1 MVCFSLERN
10 VKEPCMLRIIWQAR
24 GIKDCVHT
32 MTQLSALLKKTNTA
46 THKVFHPPITLYTI
60 VKLNTIPSYS
70 NSISTPPL
78 FFSISHRLL
87 CHIMN
92 GISSDYVN
100 EDCVTGHLCQSQS
113 LVTVSWPQH
122 ITSHES
128 QWRDVAYLCCIL
140 AKAQDSPPWTRTPTG
155 MCPAGPHVI
164 SLYLSALI

>member
-1 MVCFSLERN
+1 MSLPCGCQHAPSHSLHRPATHSVEQGTQQEWDKCMVCFSLERN

-32 MTQLSALLKKTNTA
+32 MTRLSALLKKTNTA

-60 VKLNTIPSYS
+60 VKLNTIPSYP

-87 CHIMN
+87 CRIMN
-92 GISSDYVN
+92 GISSDHIN

-113 LVTVSWPQH
+113 LVTVSWP
-122 ITSHES
+122 
-128 QWRDVAYLCCIL
+128 
-140 AKAQDSPPWTRTPTG
+140 
-155 MCPAGPHVI
+155 
-164 SLYLSALI
+164 